1 VHLSIDRL
9 EHTHGRERPLS
20 STIAPEET
28 LTWTQSITLFF
39 TALAVVTSGCSE
51 SFQIRSYPLGA
62 RALVDGKVVGSTP
75 TEVIVPRPQ
84 AGLVHKWRV
93 EFRNCDYAEGE
104 AHPGIAPGRVIA
116 YILTAGIFAAIRG
129 PYYYNDVDAVLTGGD
144 CEGRPATAAPAQP
157 GIMIQNIVGDKNQTG
172 TAQEISKTQRLSERL
187 TTLRDLY
194 NRKLISEEVYE
205 REMKKAVDDSR

>member
-1 VHLSIDRL
+1 MNSI
-9 EHTHGRERPLS
+9 RPVILLLAA
-20 STIAPEET
+20 I
-28 LTWTQSITLFF
+28 
-39 TALAVVTSGCSE
+39 AVVGSGCSE

-62 RALVDGKVVGSTP
+62 KALVDGKVVGSTP
-75 TEVIVPRPQ
+75 TEVVIPRAQ

-104 AHPGIAPGRVIA
+104 AHPGIAPGRVIT

-144 CEGRPATAAPAQP
+144 CEGHPTTAAPSQP
-157 GIMIQNIVGDKNQTG
+157 GIMIQNIVGDKNQAG

-194 NRKLISEEVYE
+194 NRKLISEEVYD
-205 REMKKAVDDSR
+205 REMKKAIDESR